1 VIAKFTLDK
10 EAIERATRSF
20 IDTSFKKLRSAEGA
34 FELLQNFKSIKS
46 EGAINRQMMDKFNDI
61 LAQFSR
67 EIDATRELFELRAQA
82 PPATRNQPPVAGAI
96 SWARSLFGR
105 VRKTMQKLDGDLLSE
120 EAGHEVHKNYVSL
133 AKQMLAF
140 EKSWFGGW
148 SCSVDQLAMTH
159 LKQSILRR
167 ESDGQAVVN
176 FHPDLTRIMRETR
189 YLDRMSFKI
198 PEMALNITLQ
208 VGTWIR
214 RCVHP
219 VQGIN
224 VELCDYGKYRV
235 AIQKER
241 ARLGTFAFLPMCKHE
256 FYPIHCSARLAKGN
270 SRNSFHLARKTR
282 SQDLS
287 SYFCRSSSR
296 RNPLPIRI
304 HKHLR
309 LSFIST

>member
-189 YLDRMSFKI
+189 YLDRMGFKI

-208 VGTWIR
+208 VGTQHPTPSTVVKSSPRIAECSRYNETTSNLAELLLCR
-214 RCVHP
+214 RE
-219 VQGIN
+219 N
-224 VELCDYGKYRV
+224 TTSMRN
-235 AIQKER
+235 R
-241 ARLGTFAFLPMCKHE
+241 TLPCCKWV
-256 FYPIHCSARLAKGN
+256 IVLK
-270 SRNSFHLARKTR
+270 
-282 SQDLS
+282 
-287 SYFCRSSSR
+287 
-296 RNPLPIRI
+296 
-304 HKHLR
+304 
-309 LSFIST
+309 SFI

>member
-1 VIAKFTLDK
+1 MIAKFTLDK

-189 YLDRMSFKI
+189 YLDRMGFKI

-208 VGTWIR
+208 VGTRIR

-224 VELCDYGKYRV
+224 RRGITRHFCV
-235 AIQKER
+235 AFQKER
-241 ARLGTFAFLPMCKHE
+241 ARLETFAFLPMCRHK
-256 FYPIHCSARLAKGN
+256 FYPMHCSARLAIGN
-270 SRNSFHLARKTR
+270 RTKSFHLARKTR

-287 SYFCRSSSR
+287 SYYCRSSSR
-296 RNPLPIRI
+296 RNPLLIRI